1 MTNKIANIEAVK
13 DWFTLVAAIVTCV
26 AAIIFLIQTS
36 SDTKFDNLQSQV
48 DTLRSD
54 IKSIEKSNNEIL
66 RIIGR
71 LEGQID
77 N

>member
-1 MTNKIANIEAVK
+1 MTNKIVNLEAVK

-26 AAIIFLIQTS
+26 AAIIFWIQTS

-54 IKSIEKSNNEIL
+54 IKSIEKSNSEIL

>member
-1 MTNKIANIEAVK
+1 MTNKIVNIEAVK
-13 DWFTLVAAIVTCV
+13 DWFTLVAAIITCV
-26 AAIIFLIQTS
+26 AAIIFWIQTT

>member
-1 MTNKIANIEAVK
+1 MTNKIVNIEAVK
-13 DWFTLVAAIVTCV
+13 DWFTLVAAIITCV
-26 AAIIFLIQTS
+26 AAIIFWIQTS

-54 IKSIEKSNNEIL
+54 IKSIERSNNEIL

>member
-1 MTNKIANIEAVK
+1 MTNKIINIEAVK
-13 DWFTLVAAIVTCV
+13 DWFTLIAAIVTCV
-26 AAIIFLIQTS
+26 AAIIFWIQTS
-36 SDTKFDNLQSQV
+36 SDTKFDSLQSQIN
-48 DTLRSD
+48 TLRSD
-54 IKSIEKSNNEIL
+54 IKSIEKNNNEIL

>member
-1 MTNKIANIEAVK
+1 MTNKIVNIEAVK

-26 AAIIFLIQTS
+26 AAIIFWIQTS

>member
-1 MTNKIANIEAVK
+1 MTNKIVNIEAVK
-13 DWFTLVAAIVTCV
+13 DWFTLVAAIITCV
-26 AAIIFLIQTS
+26 AAIIFWIQTS

>member
-26 AAIIFLIQTS
+26 AAIIFWIQTS

>member
-1 MTNKIANIEAVK
+1 MTNKIVNLEAVK

-26 AAIIFLIQTS
+26 AAIIFWIQTS

>member
-1 MTNKIANIEAVK
+1 MTNKIVNIEAVK

-26 AAIIFLIQTS
+26 AAIIFWIQTS

-66 RIIGR
+66 RIIAR